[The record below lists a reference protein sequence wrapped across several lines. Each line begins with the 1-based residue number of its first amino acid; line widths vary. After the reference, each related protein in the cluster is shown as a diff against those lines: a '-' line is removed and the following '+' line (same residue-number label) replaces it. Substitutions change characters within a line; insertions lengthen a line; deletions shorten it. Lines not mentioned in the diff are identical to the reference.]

1 MNPGLFQR
9 LITYAG
15 KNKDVLQNV
24 GIGSAINAVFG
35 ALAEGPSGALKY
47 GVGDFLFSYPAT
59 LGARKLA
66 GGAKTRIVLD
76 PKTGQKLTE
85 NVPRGLENLANIG
98 ASVTAPFLVDVAT
111 SGMRP
116 QVIPTE
122 MSQEQQIMQQ
132 LVQRQA
138 LNGEQPMALFPGT
151 MSQAQGAETTLFRDF
166 LAQNQLP
173 SLEVTAGKRRG
184 FSVQPMDYMDYA
196 TNLRKIQ

>member
-9 LITYAG
+9 LLTYAG
-15 KNKDVLQNV
+15 KNKDVLQSV

-35 ALAEGPSGALKY
+35 GLAEGIPGAIKY
-47 GVGDFLFSYPAT
+47 GLGDLMFSYPAT

-66 GGAKTRIVLD
+66 GGAKTKVVVD
-76 PKTGQKLTE
+76 PKTGKQTTE

-98 ASVTAPFLVDVAT
+98 ASIVSPLVVGSLT
-111 SGMRP
+111 GGQS
-116 QVIPTE
+116 VEPTPTQ

-132 LVQRQA
+132 LIQRQE

-151 MSQAQGAETTLFRDF
+151 MSQAQGAEATLFRDF
-166 LAQNQLP
+166 MAQNQLSALQP
-173 SLEVTAGKRRG
+173 GGMQRRLAP
-184 FSVQPMDYMDYA
+184 VDYMEYA